1 MANSKMDNT
10 RGASYSEVLQGTVKL
25 DSKPIFLKET
35 DLFGNRKP
43 SKEEWLT
50 NIEIYKTLSA
60 TVPVEDILGIQR
72 VGTLW
77 RLYIENVNN
86 RVPLL
91 SNGVSLRGVNIPI
104 YEKNPYVPDRS
115 DQVRVRVKNIPL
127 SADDSIIVKTLKDY
141 GCELVDNPS
150 REKLRVDGKLTNCET
165 GDRIVFVKPLKAPL
179 PKEMRMG
186 FFRATVIHAGQIV
199 KSLNQSCGKCLQD
212 GHRTYECLNDWVCK
226 NCKQSGHKSG
236 DCTVALQDS
245 HESQEPAHRDQPPR
259 PEPQVGASEAGRTPV
274 SATPSVSKRKKKK
287 SKVKS
292 KQGNTKPIQS
302 FFQQTNKQSEQQ
314 QKQKPSIS
322 RSPPTPV
329 DILQAQKK
337 SKLHESSDDSS
348 DGDDNGGS
356 YDDSSGTESQM
367 SQETIT

>member
-1 MANSKMDNT
+1 M
-10 RGASYSEVLQGTVKL
+10 
-25 DSKPIFLKET
+25 
-35 DLFGNRKP
+35 
-43 SKEEWLT
+43 
-50 NIEIYKTLSA
+50 
-60 TVPVEDILGIQR
+60 
-72 VGTLW
+72 
-77 RLYIENVNN
+77 
-86 RVPLL
+86 
-91 SNGVSLRGVNIPI
+91 SLRGVNIPI

-186 FFRATVIHAGQIV
+186 FFRATVIHTGQIV

-236 DCTVALQDS
+236 DCTVTLQDS
-245 HESQEPAHRDQPPR
+245 HESQEPAHHDQPPR
-259 PEPQVGASEAGRTPV
+259 PEPQVGSSEAGSTPV

-356 YDDSSGTESQM
+356 YDDSSGTESHM